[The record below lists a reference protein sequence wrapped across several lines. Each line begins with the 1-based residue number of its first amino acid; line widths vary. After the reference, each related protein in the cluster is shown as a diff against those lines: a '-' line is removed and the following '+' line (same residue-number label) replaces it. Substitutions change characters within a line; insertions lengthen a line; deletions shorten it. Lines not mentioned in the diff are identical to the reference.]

1 MAAGLWTLSSSEPG
15 RFPAH
20 RPPLAPAPSAGE
32 AEDRVALR
40 SVVLQAEQGQ
50 IQIHTEN
57 IFPIIKKAV
66 YSGHEV
72 FLRELV
78 SNGVDAISKRRMAAM
93 AGDCSEGPEGKIS
106 IRIDREAKTLTISD
120 NGIGMSADEVK
131 RYINQVAFSSAED
144 FLEKYKSESDAI
156 IGHFGLGF
164 YSSFMVAKQVELV
177 TLSAREGSE
186 AVCWSCD
193 GSPSFNLEGAERSE
207 PGTDVVLHLMEEEL
221 EYIEPARIKTLI
233 TTYCDFMPVEVQLE
247 GETVNKR
254 EAPWRKSARDLKDE
268 DYIELYR
275 YLYPFQGDPLL
286 WVHLN
291 TDYPYNLQG
300 ILYFPKFTGR
310 ADWEKGEIRLY
321 CNQVFVSDSIK
332 EVVPRYLLPLRG
344 VIDSPDIPLNVS
356 RSALQTDRRVRSIGG
371 FVAKKVG
378 DRLKELH
385 RDDPKRYAE
394 IWESLAPFI
403 KIGAMED
410 EKFADQVAE
419 LVLFGTTAPAK
430 EQPAGDQDGD
440 AWSDVSKVIDPI
452 PGEGGKAYTTLSGY
466 RARLDAAHDKRIL
479 YCTDEAAQAGALAL
493 WKSQGAEVL
502 LADTFIDSQF
512 IPWLEYR
519 HEELKF
525 QRVDAE
531 LDDSLQEKDSEL
543 ADAEGKD
550 ASEKLRELFKAALAN
565 DKVTIQVQSLKGD
578 TAPAALILLPEQM
591 RRINDM
597 GALMEQRLPGLPE
610 HHVLLVNRRHRLV
623 EGLLKLSAGSVITTP
638 GAGAAA
644 SPSQQLADDLGRHL
658 YEMARLAVGGL
669 EPNELAGFQQR
680 SADLMGRLMERGL

>member
-1 MAAGLWTLSSSEPG
+1 MT
-15 RFPAH
+15 
-20 RPPLAPAPSAGE
+20 
-32 AEDRVALR
+32 
-40 SVVLQAEQGQ
+40 VLEQGQ

-93 AGDCSEGPEGKIS
+93 AGDCSEGPEAKIS
-106 IRIDREAKTLTISD
+106 IRIDREAQTLTISD
-120 NGIGMSADEVK
+120 NGIGMNVDEVK

-144 FLEKYKSESDAI
+144 FLEKYKQENDAI

-177 TLSAREGSE
+177 SLSASAGAE
-186 AVCWSCD
+186 AVRWSCD
-193 GSPSFNLEGAERSE
+193 GSPNFSLEQAERSE
-207 PGTDVVLHLMEEEL
+207 PGTDVILHLMEEEL
-221 EYIEPARIKTLI
+221 EYIEPARIRTLI
-233 TTYCDFMPVEVQLE
+233 TTYCDFLPVEVQLE

-254 EAPWRKSARDLKDE
+254 EAPWRKSPRDLTDN

-300 ILYFPKFTGR
+300 ILFFPKSSGR
-310 ADWEKGEIRLY
+310 ADWEKGEIKLY
-321 CNQVFVSDSIK
+321 CNNVFVSDSIK

-394 IWESLAPFI
+394 SWESLAPFI

-410 EKFADQVAE
+410 EKFADQVAD
-419 LVLFGTTAPAK
+419 LVLFGTSASPT
-430 EQPAGDQDGD
+430 EQEPGEGE
-440 AWSDVSKVIDPI
+440 SIDPI
-452 PGEGGKAYTTLSGY
+452 PGEGGKAYTTLAGY
-466 RARLDAAHDKRIL
+466 RTRLDAANDKRIL
-479 YCTDEAAQAGALAL
+479 YCTDEAGQAGALAL

-502 LADTFIDSQF
+502 LADTFIDTQF

-525 QRVDAE
+525 QRVDSE
-531 LDDSLQEKDSEL
+531 LDDSLQEKESEL
-543 ADAEGKD
+543 SDADGKD
-550 ASEKLRELFKAALAN
+550 SSEKVRDLFKNALNN
-565 DKVTIQVQSLKGD
+565 DKVTIQVQALKGD
-578 TAPAALILLPEQM
+578 NTPAALILLPEQM

-597 GALMEQRLPGLPE
+597 GALMEQRLPGLPD
-610 HHVLLVNRRHRLV
+610 HHVLLVNRKHPLV
-623 EGLLKLSAGSVITTP
+623 EGLLKLSAGSVITT
-638 GAGAAA
+638 GGSGGS
-644 SPSQQLADDLGRHL
+644 SPSQQLADDLGRHV
-658 YEMARLAVGGL
+658 YELARLAVGGL

-680 SADLMGRLMERGL
+680 SSDLMGKLMERGL

>member
-1 MAAGLWTLSSSEPG
+1 M
-15 RFPAH
+15 
-20 RPPLAPAPSAGE
+20 
-32 AEDRVALR
+32 
-40 SVVLQAEQGQ
+40 VLQAEQGQ

-93 AGDCSEGPEGKIS
+93 AGDCSEGSEGQIR

-120 NGIGMSADEVK
+120 NGIGMTADEVK

-144 FLEKYKSESDAI
+144 FLEKYKQENDAI

-186 AVCWSCD
+186 AVRWSCD
-193 GSPSFNLEGAERSE
+193 GSPNFSLEAGERSE
-207 PGTDVVLHLMEEEL
+207 AGTDVILHLMEEEL
-221 EYIEPARIKTLI
+221 EYIEPARIRTLI

-254 EAPWRKSARDLKDE
+254 EAPWRKSPRDLTDN

-300 ILYFPKFTGR
+300 ILYFPKSTGR
-310 ADWEKGEIRLY
+310 ADWEKGEIKLY

-378 DRLKELH
+378 DRLKDLH

-410 EKFADQVAE
+410 EKFADQVSE
-419 LVLFGTTAPAK
+419 LVLFGSTASA
-430 EQPAGDQDGD
+430 ADGD
-440 AWSDVSKVIDPI
+440 SPDPI
-452 PGEGGKAYTTLSGY
+452 PGTEGKAYTTLGGY
-466 RARLDAAHDKRIL
+466 RARLDQANDKRIL
-479 YCTDEAAQAGALAL
+479 YCTDEAGQAGALAL

-502 LADTFIDSQF
+502 LADTFIDTQF

-519 HEELKF
+519 HNELKF
-525 QRVDAE
+525 QRVDSE
-531 LDDSLQEKDSEL
+531 LDDSLQDKDNELSDADGKDS
-543 ADAEGKD
+543 
-550 ASEKLRELFKAALAN
+550 SEKLRELFKTALAN
-565 DKVTIQVQSLKGD
+565 DKVTIQVQALKGD
-578 TAPAALILLPEQM
+578 QAPAALILLPEQM

-597 GALMEQRLPGLPE
+597 GALMEQRLPGLPD
-610 HHVLLVNRRHRLV
+610 HHVLMVNRRHALV
-623 EGLLKLSAGSVITTP
+623 EGLLKLSAGSVLTT
-638 GAGAAA
+638 AGQ
-644 SPSQQLADDLGRHL
+644 SPSQQLADDLSRHV

-669 EPNELAGFQQR
+669 EPNQLAGFQQR
-680 SADLMGRLMERGL
+680 SCDLMGRLMQRGI

>member
-1 MAAGLWTLSSSEPG
+1 MT
-15 RFPAH
+15 
-20 RPPLAPAPSAGE
+20 
-32 AEDRVALR
+32 
-40 SVVLQAEQGQ
+40 VLEQGQ

-93 AGDCSEGPEGKIS
+93 AGDCSEGPEGRIQV
-106 IRIDREAKTLTISD
+106 RIDREHKTVTVSD
-120 NGIGMSADEVK
+120 NGIGMSAEEVK

-164 YSSFMVAKQVELV
+164 YSSFMVASQVELV
-177 TLSAREGSE
+177 SLSATPGAE
-186 AVCWSCD
+186 AVRWSCD
-193 GSPSFNLEGAERSE
+193 GSPNFSLESGERSE
-207 PGTDVVLHLMEEEL
+207 PGTDVILHLQEEEL
-221 EYIEPARIKTLI
+221 EYLEPSRLRTLI
-233 TTYCDFMPVEVQLE
+233 TTYCDFLPVEVQLE
-247 GETVNKR
+247 GETVNRR
-254 EAPWRKSARDLKDE
+254 EAPWRSSPRDMSDD
-268 DYIELYR
+268 DYIKFYR

-300 ILYFPKFTGR
+300 ILYFPKISGR
-310 ADWEKGEIRLY
+310 ADWERGEIRLY

-385 RDDPKRYAE
+385 RDDPARYAA

-403 KIGAMED
+403 KIGALED
-410 EKFADQVAE
+410 EKFADQVAD
-419 LVLFGTTAPAK
+419 LVLFGTTAA
-430 EQPAGDQDGD
+430 AGE
-440 AWSDVSKVIDPI
+440 VDPI
-452 PGEGGKAYTTLSGY
+452 ASDTRSYTTLTGY
-466 RARLDAAHDKRIL
+466 RSRLPEGNDQRIL
-479 YCTDEAAQAGALAL
+479 YCTDEAGQAGALAL
-493 WKSQGAEVL
+493 WKGQGAEVL
-502 LADTFIDSQF
+502 LADSLIDSQF
-512 IPWLEYR
+512 IPWLEMR
-519 HEELKF
+519 HEELRF

-531 LDDSLQEKDSEL
+531 LDDSLHEQESELTDADGKDS
-543 ADAEGKD
+543 
-550 ASEKLRELFKAALAN
+550 SEKLRELFREALDN
-565 DKVTIQVQSLKGD
+565 DKITIQVQTLKGD
-578 TAPAALILLPEQM
+578 HAPAALILLPEQM

-597 GALMEQRLPGLPE
+597 GALMEQRLPGLPD
-610 HHVLLVNRRHRLV
+610 HHVLLVNRRHPLV
-623 EGLLKLSAGSVITTP
+623 EGLLKLSAGAVLTTST
-638 GAGAAA
+638 GGG
-644 SPSQQLADDLGRHL
+644 SPSRQLATDLGRHL

-669 EPNELAGFQQR
+669 EPNQLAGFQQR
-680 SADLMGRLMERGL
+680 SCDLMGQLIQRGL

>member
-1 MAAGLWTLSSSEPG
+1 MA
-15 RFPAH
+15 
-20 RPPLAPAPSAGE
+20 
-32 AEDRVALR
+32 
-40 SVVLQAEQGQ
+40 VLEQGQ

-93 AGDCSEGPEGKIS
+93 AGDCSEGSEGRIQ
-106 IRIDREAKTLTISD
+106 IRIDREQNTLTISD
-120 NGIGMSADEVK
+120 NGIGMTADEVK

-144 FLEKYKSESDAI
+144 FLQKYQQENDAI

-177 TLSAREGSE
+177 TLSARPGSE
-186 AVCWSCD
+186 PVRWSCD
-193 GSPSFNLEGAERSE
+193 GSPNFSLEGADRSE
-207 PGTDVVLHLMEEEL
+207 PGTDVILHLMEEEL
-221 EYIEPARIKTLI
+221 EYIEPARIRTLI
-233 TTYCDFMPVEVQLE
+233 TTYCDFLPVEVQLE

-254 EAPWRKSARDLKDE
+254 EAPWRKSSRELSDD
-268 DYIELYR
+268 DYIQLYR

-291 TDYPYNLQG
+291 TDYPYTLQG
-300 ILYFPKFTGR
+300 ILYFPRITGR

-356 RSALQTDRRVRSIGG
+356 RSALQTDRRVRSIGN

-378 DRLKELH
+378 DRLKQLH
-385 RDDPKRYAE
+385 QEEPLRYAE
-394 IWESLAPFI
+394 IWDSLAPFI

-410 EKFADQVAE
+410 DKFAEQVAD
-419 LVLFGTTAPAK
+419 LVLFGTTAAAP
-430 EQPAGDQDGD
+430 EHTPEDD
-440 AWSDVSKVIDPI
+440 ADASSAPSDPI
-452 PGEGGKAYTTLSGY
+452 RHGDRVYTTLSGY
-466 RARLDAAHDKRIL
+466 RGRLDASTPNRIL
-479 YCTDEAAQAGALAL
+479 YCTDEAGQAGALAL
-493 WKSQGAEVL
+493 WRGQGAEVL
-502 LADTFIDSQF
+502 LADTLIDSQF
-512 IPWLEYR
+512 IPWLEMR
-519 HEELKF
+519 HDDLKF

-531 LDDSLQEKDSEL
+531 LDASLQEPDTDLS
-543 ADAEGKD
+543 DAEGKD
-550 ASEKLRELFKAALAN
+550 AGEKLRDLFKAALSD

-578 TAPAALILLPEQM
+578 KAPAALILLPEQM

-597 GALMEQRLPGLPE
+597 GALMEQRLPGLPD
-610 HHVLLVNRRHRLV
+610 HHVLLVNRRHPLV
-623 EGLLKLSAGSVITTP
+623 EGLLKLSAGSVITSSS
-638 GAGAAA
+638 GAAE
-644 SPSQQLADDLGRHL
+644 SPSQQLAEDLGRHL

-669 EPNELAGFQQR
+669 EPNQLAGFQQR
-680 SADLMGRLMERGL
+680 SSDLMGRLMQRGL

>member
-1 MAAGLWTLSSSEPG
+1 M
-15 RFPAH
+15 
-20 RPPLAPAPSAGE
+20 
-32 AEDRVALR
+32 
-40 SVVLQAEQGQ
+40 VLQAEQGQ

-78 SNGVDAISKRRMAAM
+78 SNGVDAISKRRMASM

-120 NGIGMSADEVK
+120 NGIGMTADEVK

-144 FLEKYKSESDAI
+144 FLEKYKQESDAI

-177 TLSAREGSE
+177 TRSARGEAE
-186 AVCWSCD
+186 AVRWSCD
-193 GSPSFNLEGAERSE
+193 GSPNFSLEAAERSE
-207 PGTDVVLHLMEEEL
+207 PGTDVILHLMEEEE
-221 EYIEPARIKTLI
+221 EYIEPARIRTLI

-254 EAPWRKSARDLKDE
+254 EAPWRKSPRELTDE

-300 ILYFPKFTGR
+300 ILYFPKSTGR
-310 ADWEKGEIRLY
+310 ADWEKGEIKLY

-356 RSALQTDRRVRSIGG
+356 RSALQTDRRVRSIGN

-385 RDDPKRYAE
+385 RDEPKRYAE

-419 LVLFGTTAPAK
+419 LVLFGTTAAAA
-430 EQPAGDQDGD
+430 EGENA
-440 AWSDVSKVIDPI
+440 DPI
-452 PGEGGKAYTTLSGY
+452 AAEAGKAFTTLGGY
-466 RARLDAAHDKRIL
+466 RSRLSSDNDKRIL
-479 YCTDEAAQAGALAL
+479 YCTDEAGQAGALAL

-502 LADTFIDSQF
+502 LADTFIDTQF

-525 QRVDAE
+525 QRVDSE
-531 LDDSLQEKDSEL
+531 LDDSLQEKESEL
-543 ADAEGKD
+543 SDAEGKD
-550 ASEKLRELFKAALAN
+550 SSEKLRDLFKAALAN
-565 DKVTIQVQSLKGD
+565 DKVTIQVQALKGEN
-578 TAPAALILLPEQM
+578 APAALILLPEQM
-591 RRINDM
+591 RRMNDM
-597 GALMEQRLPGLPE
+597 GALMEQRLPGLPD
-610 HHVLLVNRRHRLV
+610 HHVLLVNRKHRLV
-623 EGLLKLSAGSVITTP
+623 EGLIKLSAGSVLTGT
-638 GAGAAA
+638 GT
-644 SPSQQLADDLGRHL
+644 SPSQELADNLGRHL

-680 SADLMGRLMERGL
+680 SCDLMGQLMERGL

>member
-1 MAAGLWTLSSSEPG
+1 MT
-15 RFPAH
+15 
-20 RPPLAPAPSAGE
+20 
-32 AEDRVALR
+32 
-40 SVVLQAEQGQ
+40 VLEQGQ

-93 AGDCSEGPEGKIS
+93 AGDCSEGPEGVIS
-106 IRIDREAKTLTISD
+106 IRIDREAKTITISD

-164 YSSFMVAKQVELV
+164 YSSFMVASRVELV
-177 TLSAREGSE
+177 SLSARPDSG
-186 AVCWSCD
+186 AVRWSCD
-193 GSPSFNLEGAERSE
+193 GSPNFSLEGAERSE
-207 PGTDVVLHLMEEEL
+207 PGTDVILHLMEEEL
-221 EYIEPARIKTLI
+221 EYIEPSRIRTLI
-233 TTYCDFMPVEVQLE
+233 TTYCDFLPVAVQLD

-254 EAPWRKSARDLKDE
+254 EAPWRRSPRELNDE
-268 DYIELYR
+268 DYIALYR

-300 ILYFPKFTGR
+300 ILYFPRITGR

-385 RDDPKRYAE
+385 REEPARYAA
-394 IWESLAPFI
+394 IWDALAPFI

-410 EKFADQVAE
+410 EKFADQVAD
-419 LVLFGTTAPAK
+419 LVLFGTTAAAV
-430 EQPAGDQDGD
+430 EAGEGSSEDTP
-440 AWSDVSKVIDPI
+440 SDPI
-452 PGEGGKAYTTLSGY
+452 ASDGRTYTTLAGY
-466 RARLDAAHDKRIL
+466 RSRLAADNASRVL
-479 YCTDEAAQAGALAL
+479 YCTDEAGQAGALAL
-493 WKSQGAEVL
+493 WRGQGAEVL
-502 LADTFIDSQF
+502 LADTLIDSQF
-512 IPWLEYR
+512 IPWLEAR
-519 HEELKF
+519 HGELKF

-531 LDDSLQEKDSEL
+531 LDASLHEGETEL
-543 ADAEGKD
+543 ADAEGRD
-550 ASEKLRELFKAALAN
+550 SGEKLRELFKSSLN
-565 DKVTIQVQSLKGD
+565 DERVTIQVQSLKGEGS
-578 TAPAALILLPEQM
+578 PAALILLPEQM
-591 RRINDM
+591 RRLNDM
-597 GALMEQRLPGLPE
+597 GALMEQRLPGLPD
-610 HHVLLVNRRHRLV
+610 HHVLLVNRRHPLV
-623 EGLLKLSAGSVITTP
+623 EGLLKLSSGALITGTGGS
-638 GAGAAA
+638 
-644 SPSQQLADDLGRHL
+644 SPSQQLAESLSRHI
-658 YEMARLAVGGL
+658 YEMARLSVGGI
-669 EPNELAGFQQR
+669 EPNQLAGFQQR
-680 SADLMGRLMERGL
+680 SADLMGQLMQRGL

>member
-1 MAAGLWTLSSSEPG
+1 MP
-15 RFPAH
+15 
-20 RPPLAPAPSAGE
+20 
-32 AEDRVALR
+32 
-40 SVVLQAEQGQ
+40 VLEEQGQ

-93 AGDCSEGPEGKIS
+93 GGDCSEGEEGRIS
-106 IRIDREAKTLTISD
+106 IRINREANTLTISD
-120 NGIGMSADEVK
+120 NGIGMTADEVK

-144 FLEKYKSESDAI
+144 FLEKYKQESDAI

-186 AVCWSCD
+186 AVRWSCD
-193 GSPSFNLEGAERSE
+193 GSPNFSLEGSERSE
-207 PGTDVVLHLMEEEL
+207 PGTDVILHLMEEEL
-221 EYIEPARIKTLI
+221 EYIEPSRIRTLI
-233 TTYCDFMPVEVQLE
+233 TTYCDFLPVEVQLE

-254 EAPWRKSARDLKDE
+254 QAPWRSSPRDLTDN

-286 WVHLN
+286 WVHLS

-300 ILYFPKFTGR
+300 ILFFPKITGR

-385 RDDPKRYAE
+385 REDPTRYAE

-410 EKFADQVAE
+410 EKFAEQVAD
-419 LVLFGTTAPAK
+419 LVLFATTASPSPVAAK
-430 EQPAGDQDGD
+430 AETEVEAE
-440 AWSDVSKVIDPI
+440 AAETASSDPI
-452 PGEGGKAYTTLSGY
+452 QVGERNFTTLAHY
-466 RARLDAAHDKRIL
+466 RQRLSDDHNKRIL
-479 YCTDEAAQAGALAL
+479 YCTDEAGQAGALAL
-493 WKSQGAEVL
+493 WKGQGAEVL
-502 LADTFIDSQF
+502 LADTLIDSQF
-512 IPWLEYR
+512 IPWLEMR
-519 HEELKF
+519 HGDLTF
-525 QRVDAE
+525 QRVDSE
-531 LDDSLQEKDSEL
+531 LDDSLKEQDSEL
-543 ADAEGKD
+543 SDSEGKD
-550 ASEKLRELFKAALAN
+550 ASEKLRDLFRQALDN
-565 DKVTIQVQSLKGD
+565 DKVTIQVQQLKGD
-578 TAPAALILLPEQM
+578 QAPAALILLPEQM

-597 GALMEQRLPGLPE
+597 GALMDQRLPGLPD
-610 HHVLLVNRRHRLV
+610 HHVLLVNRRHPLV
-623 EGLLKLSAGSVITTP
+623 EGLLKLSSGAVITT
-638 GAGAAA
+638 GAAE
-644 SPSQQLADDLGRHL
+644 SPSQTLALELGRHL
-658 YEMARLAVGGL
+658 YETARLAVGGL
-669 EPNELAGFQQR
+669 EPNQLAGFQQR
-680 SADLMGRLMERGL
+680 SSDLMGRLMQRSL

>member
-1 MAAGLWTLSSSEPG
+1 M
-15 RFPAH
+15 
-20 RPPLAPAPSAGE
+20 
-32 AEDRVALR
+32 
-40 SVVLQAEQGQ
+40 VLQAEQGQ

-78 SNGVDAISKRRMAAM
+78 SNGVDAISKRRMASM
-93 AGDCSEGPEGKIS
+93 AGDCSEGAEGKIS

-120 NGIGMSADEVK
+120 NGIGMTADEVK

-144 FLEKYKSESDAI
+144 FLEKYKQESDAI

-177 TLSAREGSE
+177 TRSARGESE
-186 AVCWSCD
+186 AVRWSCD
-193 GSPSFNLEGAERSE
+193 GSPNFSLEAAERSE
-207 PGTDVVLHLMEEEL
+207 PGTDVILHLMEEEE
-221 EYIEPARIKTLI
+221 EYIEPARIRTLI

-254 EAPWRKSARDLKDE
+254 EAPWRKSPRELSDE

-300 ILYFPKFTGR
+300 ILYFPKSTGR
-310 ADWEKGEIRLY
+310 ADWEKGEIKLY

-356 RSALQTDRRVRSIGG
+356 RSALQTDRRVRSIGN

-385 RDDPKRYAE
+385 RDEPKRYAE

-419 LVLFGTTAPAK
+419 LVLFGTTTAAA
-430 EQPAGDQDGD
+430 EGDN
-440 AWSDVSKVIDPI
+440 ADPI
-452 PGEGGKAYTTLSGY
+452 AAEGGKAFTTLGGY
-466 RARLDAAHDKRIL
+466 RSRLGSDNDKRIL
-479 YCTDEAAQAGALAL
+479 YCTDEAGQAGALAL

-502 LADTFIDSQF
+502 LADTFIDTQF

-525 QRVDAE
+525 QRVDSE
-531 LDDSLQEKDSEL
+531 LDDSLQEKDNEIS
-543 ADAEGKD
+543 DAEGKD
-550 ASEKLRELFKAALAN
+550 SSEKLRDLFKAALSN
-565 DKVTIQVQSLKGD
+565 DKVTVQVQALKGEN
-578 TAPAALILLPEQM
+578 APAALILLPEQM
-591 RRINDM
+591 RRMNDM
-597 GALMEQRLPGLPE
+597 GALMEQRLPGLPD
-610 HHVLLVNRRHRLV
+610 HHVLLVNRKHRLV
-623 EGLLKLSAGSVITTP
+623 EGLIKLSAGSVIT
-638 GAGAAA
+638 GAGS
-644 SPSQQLADDLGRHL
+644 SPSQALADNLSRHL

-680 SADLMGRLMERGL
+680 SCDLMGQLMERGL

>member
-1 MAAGLWTLSSSEPG
+1 M
-15 RFPAH
+15 
-20 RPPLAPAPSAGE
+20 
-32 AEDRVALR
+32 
-40 SVVLQAEQGQ
+40 VLQAEQGQ

-78 SNGVDAISKRRMAAM
+78 SNGVDAISKRRMASM

-120 NGIGMSADEVK
+120 NGIGMTADEVK

-144 FLEKYKSESDAI
+144 FLEKYKQESDAI

-177 TLSAREGSE
+177 TRSARGEAE
-186 AVCWSCD
+186 AVRWSCD
-193 GSPSFNLEGAERSE
+193 GSPNFSLEAAERSE
-207 PGTDVVLHLMEEEL
+207 PGTDVILHLMEEEE
-221 EYIEPARIKTLI
+221 EYIEPARIRTLI
-233 TTYCDFMPVEVQLE
+233 TTYCDFMPVEVQME

-254 EAPWRKSARDLKDE
+254 EAPWRKSPRELTDE

-300 ILYFPKFTGR
+300 ILYFPKSTGR
-310 ADWEKGEIRLY
+310 ADWEKGEIKLY

-356 RSALQTDRRVRSIGG
+356 RSALQTDRRVRSIGN

-385 RDDPKRYAE
+385 RDEPKRYAE

-419 LVLFGTTAPAK
+419 LVLFGTTAAAA
-430 EQPAGDQDGD
+430 EGDN
-440 AWSDVSKVIDPI
+440 ADPI
-452 PGEGGKAYTTLSGY
+452 AAEAGKAFTTLGGY
-466 RARLDAAHDKRIL
+466 RSRLSSDNDKRIL
-479 YCTDEAAQAGALAL
+479 YCTDEAGQAGALAL

-502 LADTFIDSQF
+502 LADTFIDTQF

-525 QRVDAE
+525 QRVDSE
-531 LDDSLQEKDSEL
+531 LDDSLQEKESEL
-543 ADAEGKD
+543 SDAEGKD
-550 ASEKLRELFKAALAN
+550 SSEKLRDLFKAALAN
-565 DKVTIQVQSLKGD
+565 DKVTIQVQALKGEN
-578 TAPAALILLPEQM
+578 APAALILLPEQM
-591 RRINDM
+591 RRMNDM
-597 GALMEQRLPGLPE
+597 GALMEQRLPGLPD
-610 HHVLLVNRRHRLV
+610 HHVLLVNRKHRLV
-623 EGLLKLSAGSVITTP
+623 EGLIKLSAGSVLTGT
-638 GAGAAA
+638 GT
-644 SPSQQLADDLGRHL
+644 SPSQELADNLGRHL

-680 SADLMGRLMERGL
+680 SCDLMGQLMERGL

>member
-1 MAAGLWTLSSSEPG
+1 
-15 RFPAH
+15 
-20 RPPLAPAPSAGE
+20 
-32 AEDRVALR
+32 
-40 SVVLQAEQGQ
+40 
-50 IQIHTEN
+50 
-57 IFPIIKKAV
+57 
-66 YSGHEV
+66 
-72 FLRELV
+72 
-78 SNGVDAISKRRMAAM
+78 M
-93 AGDCSEGPEGKIS
+93 AGDCSEGPEAKIS
-106 IRIDREAKTLTISD
+106 IRIDREAQTLTISD
-120 NGIGMSADEVK
+120 NGIGMNVDEVK

-144 FLEKYKSESDAI
+144 FLEKYKQENDAI

-177 TLSAREGSE
+177 SLSASAGAE
-186 AVCWSCD
+186 AVRWSCD
-193 GSPSFNLEGAERSE
+193 GSPNFSLEQAERSE
-207 PGTDVVLHLMEEEL
+207 PGTDVILHLMEEEL
-221 EYIEPARIKTLI
+221 EYIEPARIRTLI
-233 TTYCDFMPVEVQLE
+233 TTYCDFLPVEVQLE

-254 EAPWRKSARDLKDE
+254 EALWRKSPRDLTDN

-300 ILYFPKFTGR
+300 ILFFPKSSGR
-310 ADWEKGEIRLY
+310 ADWEKGEIKLY
-321 CNQVFVSDSIK
+321 CNNVFVSDSIK

-394 IWESLAPFI
+394 SWESLAPFI

-410 EKFADQVAE
+410 EKFADQVAD
-419 LVLFGTTAPAK
+419 LVLFGTSASPT
-430 EQPAGDQDGD
+430 EQEPGEGE
-440 AWSDVSKVIDPI
+440 SIDPI
-452 PGEGGKAYTTLSGY
+452 PGEGGKAYTTLAGY
-466 RARLDAAHDKRIL
+466 RTRLDAANDKRIL
-479 YCTDEAAQAGALAL
+479 YCTDEAGQAGALAL

-502 LADTFIDSQF
+502 LADTFIDTQF

-525 QRVDAE
+525 QRVDSE
-531 LDDSLQEKDSEL
+531 LDESLREKESEISD
-543 ADAEGKD
+543 ADGKD
-550 ASEKLRELFKAALAN
+550 NSEKLRDLFKAALAN
-565 DKVTIQVQSLKGD
+565 DKVTIQVQALKGD
-578 TAPAALILLPEQM
+578 NSPAALILLPEQM

-597 GALMEQRLPGLPE
+597 GALMEQRLPGLPD
-610 HHVLLVNRRHRLV
+610 HHVLLVNRKHPLV
-623 EGLLKLSAGSVITTP
+623 EGLLKLSAGSVITT
-638 GAGAAA
+638 GGSGGS
-644 SPSQQLADDLGRHL
+644 SPSQQLADDLGRHV
-658 YEMARLAVGGL
+658 YELARLAVGGL

-680 SADLMGRLMERGL
+680 SSDLMGKLMERGL

>member
-1 MAAGLWTLSSSEPG
+1 M
-15 RFPAH
+15 
-20 RPPLAPAPSAGE
+20 
-32 AEDRVALR
+32 
-40 SVVLQAEQGQ
+40 LQAEQGQ

-93 AGDCSEGPEGKIS
+93 AGDCSEGSDGKIQ
-106 IRIDREAKTLTISD
+106 IRLDREAKTLTISD
-120 NGIGMSADEVK
+120 NGIGMTADEVK

-164 YSSFMVAKQVELV
+164 YSSFMVAAQVELV

-186 AVCWSCD
+186 AVRWSCD
-193 GSPSFNLEGAERSE
+193 GSPRFSLEAASRSE
-207 PGTDVVLHLMEEEL
+207 AGTDVILHLMEEEL

-254 EAPWRKSARDLKDE
+254 EAPWRKSPRDLSDQ

-300 ILYFPKFTGR
+300 ILYFPKLTGR
-310 ADWEKGEIRLY
+310 ADWEKGEIKLY

-385 RDDPKRYAE
+385 RDEPKRYAE

-410 EKFADQVAE
+410 DKFADQVAD
-419 LVLFGTTAPAK
+419 LVLFGTTSPAT
-430 EQPAGDQDGD
+430 D
-440 AWSDVSKVIDPI
+440 ADSADPI
-452 PGEGGKAYTTLSGY
+452 PAEGGKTFTTLSGY
-466 RARLDAAHDKRIL
+466 RSRLDAANDKRIL
-479 YCTDEAAQAGALAL
+479 YCTDEAGQAGALAL

-531 LDDSLQEKDSEL
+531 LDDTLQDKESEL

-550 ASEKLRELFKAALAN
+550 SSEKLRDLFKAALAD
-565 DKVTIQVQSLKGD
+565 DKVTIQVQALKGD
-578 TAPAALILLPEQM
+578 NAPAALILLPEQM

-597 GALMEQRLPGLPE
+597 GALMEQRLPGLPD
-610 HHVLLVNRRHRLV
+610 HHVLLINRRHKLV
-623 EGLLKLSAGSVITTP
+623 EGLLKLSAGSVIT
-638 GAGAAA
+638 GAAGG
-644 SPSQQLADDLGRHL
+644 SPSQQLADDLSRHL

-669 EPNELAGFQQR
+669 EPNQLAGFQQR
-680 SADLMGRLMERGL
+680 SSDLMGRLMERGL

>member
-1 MAAGLWTLSSSEPG
+1 MT
-15 RFPAH
+15 
-20 RPPLAPAPSAGE
+20 
-32 AEDRVALR
+32 
-40 SVVLQAEQGQ
+40 VLEQGQ

-93 AGDCSEGPEGKIS
+93 AGDCSEGEEGTIA

-120 NGIGMSADEVK
+120 NGIGMTADEVK

-164 YSSFMVAKQVELV
+164 YSSFMVASRVELV
-177 TLSAREGSE
+177 SLSARPGAE
-186 AVCWSCD
+186 AVRWSCD
-193 GSPSFNLEGAERSE
+193 GSPNFSLEGAERSE
-207 PGTDVVLHLMEEEL
+207 PGTDVILHLMEEEL
-221 EYIEPARIKTLI
+221 EYIEPSRIRTLI
-233 TTYCDFMPVEVQLE
+233 TTYCDFLPVAVQLD

-254 EAPWRKSARDLKDE
+254 EAPWRKSPRDLSDD
-268 DYIELYR
+268 DYINLYR

-300 ILYFPKFTGR
+300 ILYFPRITGR

-385 RDDPKRYAE
+385 RDEPARYAA
-394 IWESLAPFI
+394 IWDSLAPFI

-410 EKFADQVAE
+410 EKFAEQVAD
-419 LVLFGTTAPAK
+419 LILYGTTAAAA
-430 EQPAGDQDGD
+430 QPAEDG
-440 AWSDVSKVIDPI
+440 
-452 PGEGGKAYTTLSGY
+452 GEGSGLDPVATDGRTYTTLAGY
-466 RARLDAAHDKRIL
+466 RGRLAGDNADRIL
-479 YCTDEAAQAGALAL
+479 YCTDEAGQAGALAL
-493 WKSQGAEVL
+493 WKGQGAEVL
-502 LADTFIDSQF
+502 LADTLIDSQF
-512 IPWLEYR
+512 IPWLEAR
-519 HEELKF
+519 HGDLRF

-531 LDDSLQEKDSEL
+531 LDASLHEPESEL

-550 ASEKLRELFKAALAN
+550 SGEKLRDLFRAALDDN
-565 DKVTIQVQSLKGD
+565 KITIQVQSLKGEGS
-578 TAPAALILLPEQM
+578 PAALILLPEQM
-591 RRINDM
+591 RRLNDM
-597 GALMEQRLPGLPE
+597 GALMEQRLPGLPD
-610 HHVLLVNRRHRLV
+610 HHVLLVNRRHPLV
-623 EGLLKLSAGSVITTP
+623 EGLLKLSAGAVITGSDTT
-638 GAGAAA
+638 
-644 SPSQQLADDLGRHL
+644 SPSRQLAEDLSRHI
-658 YEMARLAVGGL
+658 YEVARLAVGGL
-669 EPNELAGFQQR
+669 EPNQLAGFQQR
-680 SADLMGRLMERGL
+680 SSDLMGQLMQRGL

>member
-1 MAAGLWTLSSSEPG
+1 M
-15 RFPAH
+15 
-20 RPPLAPAPSAGE
+20 
-32 AEDRVALR
+32 
-40 SVVLQAEQGQ
+40 SVLEQGQ

-78 SNGVDAISKRRMAAM
+78 SNGTDAISKRRMAAM
-93 AGDCSEGPEGKIS
+93 AGDCSEGPEGLIS
-106 IRIDREAKTLTISD
+106 IKIDRDAKTLTISD
-120 NGIGMSADEVK
+120 NGIGMNADEVK
-131 RYINQVAFSSAED
+131 RYINQVAFSSAEE
-144 FLEKYKSESDAI
+144 FLEKYKSEDDAI

-164 YSSFMVAKQVELV
+164 YSSFMVASQVELV
-177 TLSAREGSE
+177 SLSARPNSE
-186 AVCWSCD
+186 AVRWSCD
-193 GSPSFNLEGAERSE
+193 GSPNFSLEAAERSE
-207 PGTDVVLHLMEEEL
+207 PGTDVILHLQEEEL
-221 EYIEPARIKTLI
+221 EYIEPARIRTLI
-233 TTYCDFMPVEVQLE
+233 NTYCDFMPVEVQLE

-254 EAPWRKSARDLKDE
+254 EAPWRKSPRELSDE

-300 ILYFPKFTGR
+300 ILYFPKSTGR
-310 ADWEKGEIRLY
+310 ADWEKGEIKLY

-332 EVVPRYLLPLRG
+332 EVVPKYLLPLRG

-378 DRLKELH
+378 DRLKQLH
-385 RDDPKRYAE
+385 RDEPARYAE

-419 LVLFGTTAPAK
+419 LVLFGTTAT
-430 EQPAGDQDGD
+430 AGEGETP
-440 AWSDVSKVIDPI
+440 DPVAA
-452 PGEGGKAYTTLSGY
+452 EGGKRFTTLAGY
-466 RARLDAAHDKRIL
+466 RSRLGADNDKRIL
-479 YCTDEAAQAGALAL
+479 YCTDEAGQAGALAL
-493 WKSQGAEVL
+493 WQGQGAEVL
-502 LADTFIDSQF
+502 LADTFIDTQF

-525 QRVDAE
+525 QRVDSE
-531 LDDSLQEKDSEL
+531 LDESLQDKDTGVT
-543 ADAEGKD
+543 DAEGKD
-550 ASEKLRELFKAALAN
+550 SSESLRDLFKASLNN
-565 DKVTIQVQSLKGD
+565 DKVTIQVQALKGD
-578 TAPAALILLPEQM
+578 NAPAALILLPEQM
-591 RRINDM
+591 RRMNDM
-597 GALMEQRLPGLPE
+597 GALMEQRLPGLPD
-610 HHVLLVNRRHRLV
+610 HHVLLINRRHRLV
-623 EGLLKLSAGSVITTP
+623 EGMQKLAAGSVI
-638 GAGAAA
+638 AGGGSS
-644 SPSQQLADDLGRHL
+644 SPSQQLAEQLSRHV
-658 YEMARLAVGGL
+658 YEMAKLSVGGL

-680 SADLMGRLMERGL
+680 SCDLMGELMNRGL

>member
-1 MAAGLWTLSSSEPG
+1 MP
-15 RFPAH
+15 
-20 RPPLAPAPSAGE
+20 
-32 AEDRVALR
+32 
-40 SVVLQAEQGQ
+40 VLDEKGQ

-78 SNGVDAISKRRMAAM
+78 SNGLDAISKRRMAAM
-93 AGDCSEGPEGKIS
+93 AGDCSEGDEGKIS
-106 IRIDREAKTLTISD
+106 IRIDREKNTLTITD
-120 NGIGMSADEVK
+120 NGIGMTAEEVK

-144 FLEKYKSESDAI
+144 FLEKYKQEDDAI

-164 YSSFMVAKQVELV
+164 YSSFMVAKHVELV
-177 TLSAREGSE
+177 SLSARLNAE
-186 AVCWSCD
+186 AVRWSCD
-193 GSPSFNLEGAERSE
+193 GSPSFSLEAAERSE
-207 PGTDVVLHLMEEEL
+207 PGTDVILHLMEEEL
-221 EYIEPARIKTLI
+221 EYIEPARIRTLI

-254 EAPWRKSARDLKDE
+254 QAPWRKSPRDLSDE

-291 TDYPYNLQG
+291 TDYPYTLQG
-300 ILYFPKFTGR
+300 ILYFPKSTGR
-310 ADWEKGEIRLY
+310 ADWDKGEIRLY

-385 RDDPKRYAE
+385 RDDPRRYAE

-410 EKFADQVAE
+410 DKFAEQVAD
-419 LVLFGTTAPAK
+419 LVLFGTTATAQTATAQTATAPADDSSSDGATAADASVTP
-430 EQPAGDQDGD
+430 ENSAGD
-440 AWSDVSKVIDPI
+440 AENLDPI
-452 PGEGGKAYTTLSGY
+452 PGQGGKAYTTLSGY
-466 RARLDAAHDKRIL
+466 RSRLAADNDKRIL
-479 YCTDEAAQAGALAL
+479 YCTDEAGQASALAL
-493 WKSQGAEVL
+493 WKSQSAEVL
-502 LADTFIDSQF
+502 LADTFVDTQF

-531 LDDSLQEKDSEL
+531 LDDSLQEQESEL
-543 ADAEGKD
+543 ADADGKD
-550 ASEKLRELFKAALAN
+550 NSEKLRQLFKGALAN
-565 DKVTIQVQSLKGD
+565 DKVTIQVQALKGD
-578 TAPAALILLPEQM
+578 SAPAALILLPEQM

-597 GALMEQRLPGLPE
+597 GALMEQRLPGLPD
-610 HHVLLVNRRHRLV
+610 HHVLLVNRKHKLV
-623 EGLLKLSAGSVITTP
+623 EGLLKLSAGSVIT
-638 GAGAAA
+638 GAGS
-644 SPSQQLADDLGRHL
+644 SPSQQLADELSAHI
-658 YEMARLAVGGL
+658 YELARLAVGGL
-669 EPNELAGFQQR
+669 EPNQLAGFQQR
-680 SADLMGRLMERGL
+680 SSDLMGKLMERGL

>member
-1 MAAGLWTLSSSEPG
+1 
-15 RFPAH
+15 
-20 RPPLAPAPSAGE
+20 
-32 AEDRVALR
+32 
-40 SVVLQAEQGQ
+40 
-50 IQIHTEN
+50 
-57 IFPIIKKAV
+57 FPIIKKAV

-78 SNGVDAISKRRMAAM
+78 SNGVDAIAKRRMAAM
-93 AGDCSEGPEGKIS
+93 GGDCSEGPEGAIQ

-131 RYINQVAFSSAED
+131 RYINQVAFSSAEE

-164 YSSFMVAKQVELV
+164 YSSFMVAREVELV

-186 AVCWSCD
+186 AVRWTCD
-193 GSPSFNLEGAERSE
+193 GSPSFRLEAAERSE
-207 PGTDVVLHLMEEEL
+207 PGTDVILHLMEEEL
-221 EYIEPARIKTLI
+221 EYLEPSRIRTLI
-233 TTYCDFMPVEVQLE
+233 TTYCDFLPVAVQLD

-254 EAPWRKSARDLKDE
+254 QAPWRQSPRELSDN

-291 TDYPYNLQG
+291 TDYPYTLQG
-300 ILYFPKFTGR
+300 ILYFPKITGR

-385 RDDPKRYAE
+385 RDDPRRYAE
-394 IWESLAPFI
+394 IWDSLAPFI

-419 LVLFGTTAPAK
+419 LILFGTTAPA
-430 EQPAGDQDGD
+430 Q
-440 AWSDVSKVIDPI
+440 
-452 PGEGGKAYTTLSGY
+452 EGGEAELASPDPVACGDRAYTTLAGY
-466 RARLDAAHDKRIL
+466 RSRLGEGSDTRIL
-479 YCTDEAAQAGALAL
+479 YCTDEAGQAGPLAL

-502 LADTFIDSQF
+502 LADTLIDSQF
-512 IPWLEYR
+512 IPWLEHR
-519 HEELKF
+519 HGELKF

-531 LDDSLQEKDSEL
+531 LDDSLQEKESEL
-543 ADAEGKD
+543 TDAEGKD
-550 ASEKLRELFKAALAN
+550 AGEKLRELFRGALAN
-565 DKVTIQVQSLKGD
+565 DKITVQVQSLKGEN
-578 TAPAALILLPEQM
+578 APAALILLPEQM
-591 RRINDM
+591 RRLNDM
-597 GALMEQRLPGLPE
+597 GALMEQRLPGLPD
-610 HHVLLVNRRHRLV
+610 HHVLLVNRRHPLV
-623 EGLLKLSAGSVITTP
+623 EGLRRLSEGSVLT
-638 GAGAAA
+638 AGGGA
-644 SPSQQLADDLGRHL
+644 SPSQQLATELGRHL

-680 SADLMGRLMERGL
+680 SCDLRGRLMERGLCGRPAAAGPQPHR

>member
-1 MAAGLWTLSSSEPG
+1 M
-15 RFPAH
+15 
-20 RPPLAPAPSAGE
+20 
-32 AEDRVALR
+32 
-40 SVVLQAEQGQ
+40 VLQAEQGQ

-93 AGDCSEGPEGKIS
+93 AGDCSEGPEGLIN
-106 IRIDREAKTLTISD
+106 IRIDREKKTLTISD
-120 NGIGMSADEVK
+120 NGIGMTAEEVK

-164 YSSFMVAKQVELV
+164 YSSFMVAQQVELV

-186 AVCWSCD
+186 AVRWSCD
-193 GSPSFNLEGAERSE
+193 GSPRFSLEATERSE
-207 PGTDVVLHLMEEEL
+207 PGTDVILHLMEEEL
-221 EYIEPARIKTLI
+221 EYIEPSRIRTLI
-233 TTYCDFMPVEVQLE
+233 TTYCDFLPVAVQLE

-254 EAPWRKSARDLKDE
+254 ESAWRKSPRDLTDN

-300 ILYFPKFTGR
+300 ILYFPKFSGR
-310 ADWEKGEIRLY
+310 ADWEKGEIKLY
-321 CNQVFVSDSIK
+321 CNNVFVSDSIK

-371 FVAKKVG
+371 FVAKKVA
-378 DRLKELH
+378 DRLKQLH
-385 RDDPKRYAE
+385 RDEPKRYAE

-410 EKFADQVAE
+410 DKFAEQVAD
-419 LVLFGTTAPAK
+419 LVLFGTTAAPA
-430 EQPAGDQDGD
+430 ESEPSEGQ
-440 AWSDVSKVIDPI
+440 SLDPI
-452 PGEGGKAYTTLSGY
+452 PGENGKAFTTLAGY
-466 RARLDAAHDKRIL
+466 RSRLKPENDKRIL
-479 YCTDEAAQAGALAL
+479 YCSDEAGQAGALAL
-493 WKSQGAEVL
+493 WKGQGAEVL
-502 LADTFIDSQF
+502 LADTFIDTQF

-519 HEELKF
+519 HEDLKF
-525 QRVDAE
+525 QRVDSE
-531 LDDSLQEKDSEL
+531 LDESLQEKESEL
-543 ADAEGKD
+543 ADADGKD
-550 ASEKLRELFKAALAN
+550 ASEKVRELFKKALAN
-565 DKVTIQVQSLKGD
+565 DKITIQVQALKGD
-578 TAPAALILLPEQM
+578 NAPAALILLPEQM
-591 RRINDM
+591 RRLNDM
-597 GALMEQRLPGLPE
+597 GALMEQRLPGLPD
-610 HHVLLVNRRHRLV
+610 HHVLLVNRKHPLV

-638 GAGAAA
+638 SGSAGSS
-644 SPSQQLADDLGRHL
+644 SPSQQLADDLSRHL
-658 YEMARLAVGGL
+658 YELARLAVGGL
-669 EPNELAGFQQR
+669 EPNQLAGFQQR
-680 SADLMGRLMERGL
+680 SADVMGRLMERGL

>member
-1 MAAGLWTLSSSEPG
+1 
-15 RFPAH
+15 
-20 RPPLAPAPSAGE
+20 
-32 AEDRVALR
+32 
-40 SVVLQAEQGQ
+40 VVLQAEQGQ

-93 AGDCSEGPEGKIS
+93 AGDCSEGPEGRIE
-106 IRIDREAKTLTISD
+106 IRIDREAKTLTIGD

-164 YSSFMVAKQVELV
+164 YSSFMVARHVELV

-186 AVCWSCD
+186 SVRWSCD
-193 GSPSFNLEGAERSE
+193 GSPSFNLEAAERGE
-207 PGTDVVLHLMEEEL
+207 PGTDVILHLMDEEL

-254 EAPWRKSARDLKDE
+254 EAPWRKSPRDLSDN

-378 DRLKELH
+378 DRLKELY
-385 RDDPKRYAE
+385 REDPKRYAE

-419 LVLFGTTAPAK
+419 LVLFGTTAPAQ
-430 EQPAGDQDGD
+430 EQPAASDSGEPSSD
-440 AWSDVSKVIDPI
+440 AWADNDKAIDPI
-452 PGEGGKAYTTLSGY
+452 PGDGGKAYTTLAGY
-466 RARLDAAHDKRIL
+466 RSRLVATSDKRIL
-479 YCTDEAAQAGALAL
+479 YCTDEAGQAGALAL

-531 LDDSLQEKDSEL
+531 LDDTLQEKDSEL

-638 GAGAAA
+638 GAGAST

-669 EPNELAGFQQR
+669 EPNQLAGFQQR

>member
-1 MAAGLWTLSSSEPG
+1 
-15 RFPAH
+15 
-20 RPPLAPAPSAGE
+20 
-32 AEDRVALR
+32 
-40 SVVLQAEQGQ
+40 VVLQAEQGQ

-93 AGDCSEGPEGKIS
+93 AGDCSEGPEGRIS
-106 IRIDREAKTLTISD
+106 IRIDREARTLTISD
-120 NGIGMSADEVK
+120 NGIGMSADEVR

-144 FLEKYKSESDAI
+144 FLEKYKQEDDAI

-164 YSSFMVAKQVELV
+164 YSSFMVAAQVELV
-177 TLSAREGSE
+177 SLSAREGSE
-186 AVCWSCD
+186 AVRWSCD
-193 GSPSFNLEGAERSE
+193 GSPNFSLEAAERSE
-207 PGTDVVLHLMEEEL
+207 PGTDVILHLMEEEL
-221 EYIEPARIKTLI
+221 EYIEPARIRTLI

-254 EAPWRKSARDLKDE
+254 EAPWRRSPRELSDD

-300 ILYFPKFTGR
+300 ILYFPRSTGR
-310 ADWEKGEIRLY
+310 ADWEKGEIKLY
-321 CNQVFVSDSIK
+321 CNNVFVSDSIK

-371 FVAKKVG
+371 FVAKKVA
-378 DRLKELH
+378 DRLKQLH
-385 RDDPKRYAE
+385 RDEPKRYAE
-394 IWESLAPFI
+394 IWASLAPFI

-410 EKFADQVAE
+410 DKFAEQVAD
-419 LVLFGTTAPAK
+419 LVLFGTTAAAM
-430 EQPAGDQDGD
+430 EGEAAEGL
-440 AWSDVSKVIDPI
+440 SIDPI
-452 PGEGGKAYTTLSGY
+452 PGTGGKAFTTLAGY
-466 RARLDAAHDKRIL
+466 RSRLGADNDKRIL
-479 YCTDEAAQAGALAL
+479 YCTDEAGQAGALAL

-502 LADTFIDSQF
+502 LADTFIDTQF

-525 QRVDAE
+525 QRVDSE
-531 LDDSLQEKDSEL
+531 LDDSLQEKESEL
-543 ADAEGKD
+543 SDADGKD
-550 ASEKLRELFKAALAN
+550 NSEKLRELFRSALAD
-565 DKVTIQVQSLKGD
+565 DKVTIQVQALKGD
-578 TAPAALILLPEQM
+578 NAPAALILLPEQM

-597 GALMEQRLPGLPE
+597 GALMEQRLPGLPD

-623 EGLLKLSAGSVITTP
+623 EGLLRLSAGSVIT
-638 GAGAAA
+638 GADGV
-644 SPSQQLADDLGRHL
+644 SPSQRLADDLSRHL

-669 EPNELAGFQQR
+669 EPNQLAGFQQR
-680 SADLMGRLMERGL
+680 SCDLMGQLMDRGL

>member
-1 MAAGLWTLSSSEPG
+1 MT
-15 RFPAH
+15 
-20 RPPLAPAPSAGE
+20 
-32 AEDRVALR
+32 
-40 SVVLQAEQGQ
+40 VLEQGQ

-93 AGDCSEGPEGKIS
+93 AGDCSEGPEAKIS
-106 IRIDREAKTLTISD
+106 IRIDREAQTLTISD
-120 NGIGMSADEVK
+120 NGIGMNVDEVK

-144 FLEKYKSESDAI
+144 FLEKYKQENDAI

-177 TLSAREGSE
+177 SLSASAGAE
-186 AVCWSCD
+186 AVRWSCD
-193 GSPSFNLEGAERSE
+193 GSPNFSLEQAERSE
-207 PGTDVVLHLMEEEL
+207 PGTDVILQLMEEEL
-221 EYIEPARIKTLI
+221 EYIEPARIRTLI
-233 TTYCDFMPVEVQLE
+233 TTYCDFLPVEVQLE

-254 EAPWRKSARDLKDE
+254 EAPWRKSPRDLTDN

-300 ILYFPKFTGR
+300 ILFFPKSSGR
-310 ADWEKGEIRLY
+310 ADWEKGEIKLY
-321 CNQVFVSDSIK
+321 CNNVFVSDSIK

-394 IWESLAPFI
+394 SWESLAPFI

-410 EKFADQVAE
+410 EKFADQVAD
-419 LVLFGTTAPAK
+419 LVLFGTSASPT
-430 EQPAGDQDGD
+430 EQEPGEGE
-440 AWSDVSKVIDPI
+440 SIDPI
-452 PGEGGKAYTTLSGY
+452 PGEGGKAYTTLAGY
-466 RARLDAAHDKRIL
+466 RTRLDAANDKRIL
-479 YCTDEAAQAGALAL
+479 YCTDEAGQAGALAL

-502 LADTFIDSQF
+502 LADTFIDTQF

-525 QRVDAE
+525 QRVDSE
-531 LDDSLQEKDSEL
+531 LDESLQEKESEISD
-543 ADAEGKD
+543 ADGKD
-550 ASEKLRELFKAALAN
+550 SSEKLRDLFKAALAN
-565 DKVTIQVQSLKGD
+565 DKVTIQVQALKGD
-578 TAPAALILLPEQM
+578 NSPAALILLPEQM

-597 GALMEQRLPGLPE
+597 GALMEQRLPGLPD
-610 HHVLLVNRRHRLV
+610 HHVLLVNRKHPLV
-623 EGLLKLSAGSVITTP
+623 EGLLKLSAGSVITT
-638 GAGAAA
+638 GGSGGS
-644 SPSQQLADDLGRHL
+644 SPSQQLADDLGRHV
-658 YEMARLAVGGL
+658 YELARLAVGGL

-680 SADLMGRLMERGL
+680 SSDLMGKLMERGL

>member
-1 MAAGLWTLSSSEPG
+1 MA
-15 RFPAH
+15 
-20 RPPLAPAPSAGE
+20 
-32 AEDRVALR
+32 
-40 SVVLQAEQGQ
+40 VLEEKGQ

-93 AGDCSEGPEGKIS
+93 GGDCSEGADGLIS
-106 IRIDREAKTLTISD
+106 IRIDRDASTLTISD
-120 NGIGMSADEVK
+120 NGIGMTADEVK
-131 RYINQVAFSSAED
+131 RYINQVAFSSAEE
-144 FLEKYKSESDAI
+144 FLEKYKSENDAI

-177 TLSAREGSE
+177 TLSARSGAE
-186 AVCWSCD
+186 AVRWSCD
-193 GSPSFNLEGAERSE
+193 GSPQFSLEAAERSE
-207 PGTDVVLHLMEEEL
+207 PGTDVILHLMEEEL
-221 EYIEPARIKTLI
+221 EYIEPSRIRTLV
-233 TTYCDFMPVEVQLE
+233 TTYCDFLPVEVQLE
-247 GETVNKR
+247 GETVNRR
-254 EAPWRKSARDLKDE
+254 EAPWRKSPRELSDD
-268 DYIELYR
+268 DYIQFYR

-300 ILYFPKFTGR
+300 ILYFPRITGR
-310 ADWEKGEIRLY
+310 ADWEKGEIKLY

-385 RDDPKRYAE
+385 RDDPGRYAE
-394 IWESLAPFI
+394 MWDSLAPFI

-410 EKFADQVAE
+410 EKFADQVAD
-419 LVLFGTTAPAK
+419 LVLFGTTAPAG
-430 EQPAGDQDGD
+430 EGENP
-440 AWSDVSKVIDPI
+440 DPI
-452 PGEGGKAYTTLSGY
+452 PVNDRAYTTLAGFRS
-466 RARLDAAHDKRIL
+466 RLAPDNDKRIL
-479 YCTDEAAQAGALAL
+479 YCTDEAGQAGALSL
-493 WKSQGAEVL
+493 WRGQGAEVL
-502 LADTFIDSQF
+502 LADTLIDSQF
-512 IPWLEYR
+512 LPWLEMR
-519 HEELKF
+519 HDELKF

-531 LDDSLQEKDSEL
+531 LDESLQDQESEL

-550 ASEKLRELFKAALAN
+550 STERLRDLFKGALAN
-565 DKVTIQVQSLKGD
+565 DKVTIQVQALKGD
-578 TAPAALILLPEQM
+578 NAPAALILLPEQM

-597 GALMEQRLPGLPE
+597 GALMEQRLPGLPD
-610 HHVLLVNRRHRLV
+610 HHVLLVNRRHPLV
-623 EGLLKLSAGSVITTP
+623 EGLLKLSAGAVITAPT
-638 GAGAAA
+638 GSSA

-669 EPNELAGFQQR
+669 EPNQLAGFQQR
-680 SADLMGRLMERGL
+680 SSDLMGRLMQRGL

>member
-1 MAAGLWTLSSSEPG
+1 M
-15 RFPAH
+15 
-20 RPPLAPAPSAGE
+20 
-32 AEDRVALR
+32 
-40 SVVLQAEQGQ
+40 SVLEQGQ

-78 SNGVDAISKRRMAAM
+78 SNGTDAINKRRMAAM
-93 AGDCSEGPEGKIS
+93 AGDCSEGPEGLIS

-120 NGIGMSADEVK
+120 NGIGMTADEVK
-131 RYINQVAFSSAED
+131 RYINQVAFSSAEE
-144 FLEKYKSESDAI
+144 FLEKYKSEGDAI

-164 YSSFMVAKQVELV
+164 YSSFMVASQVELV
-177 TLSAREGSE
+177 SLSARSDAE
-186 AVCWSCD
+186 AVRWSCD
-193 GSPSFNLEGAERSE
+193 GSPNFSLEAAERSE
-207 PGTDVVLHLMEEEL
+207 PGTDVILHLQEEEM
-221 EYIEPARIKTLI
+221 EYIEPSRIRTLI
-233 TTYCDFMPVEVQLE
+233 STYCDFMPVEVQLE
-247 GETVNKR
+247 GEAVNKR
-254 EAPWRKSARDLKDE
+254 EAPWRKSPREMSDE

-300 ILYFPKFTGR
+300 ILYFPKSTGR
-310 ADWEKGEIRLY
+310 ADWEKGEIKLY

-332 EVVPRYLLPLRG
+332 EVVPKYLLPLRG

-378 DRLKELH
+378 DRLKQLH

-394 IWESLAPFI
+394 SWESLAPFI

-419 LVLFGTTAPAK
+419 LVLYGTTASSGVGENP
-430 EQPAGDQDGD
+430 
-440 AWSDVSKVIDPI
+440 DPVEA
-452 PGEGGKAYTTLSGY
+452 EGGKRFTTLAGY
-466 RARLDAAHDKRIL
+466 RSRLSTDNDKRIL
-479 YCTDEAAQAGALAL
+479 YCTDEAGQAGALAL
-493 WKSQGAEVL
+493 WQGQGAEVL
-502 LADTFIDSQF
+502 LADTFIDTQF

-519 HEELKF
+519 HEELTF

-531 LDDSLQEKDSEL
+531 LDESLQEKDSSL
-543 ADAEGKD
+543 SDAEGKD
-550 ASEKLRELFKAALAN
+550 SSESLRDLFKTSLGN
-565 DKVTIQVQSLKGD
+565 EKVTIQVQALKGD
-578 TAPAALILLPEQM
+578 NAPAALILLPEQM
-591 RRINDM
+591 RRMNDM
-597 GALMEQRLPGLPE
+597 GALMEQRLPGLPD

-623 EGLLKLSAGSVITTP
+623 EGLQKLSAGALVT
-638 GAGAAA
+638 GAGS
-644 SPSQQLADDLGRHL
+644 SPTQELAEKLSRHL
-658 YEMARLAVGGL
+658 YEMAKLSVGGL
-669 EPNELAGFQQR
+669 EPNQLAGFQQR
-680 SADLMGRLMERGL
+680 SSDLMGQLMERGL